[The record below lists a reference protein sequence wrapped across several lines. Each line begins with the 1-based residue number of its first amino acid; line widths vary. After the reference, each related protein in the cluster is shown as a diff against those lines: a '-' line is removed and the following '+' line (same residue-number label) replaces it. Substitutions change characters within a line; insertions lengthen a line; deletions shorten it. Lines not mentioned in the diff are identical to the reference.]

1 MGHTVGSNRHKEV
14 NGQCYIYLVVT
25 NLGTLA
31 TLGPVEQHWEGL
43 YIDIPVNSRSSVLK
57 NQVLKKLKNYRLAC
71 FAF

>member
-43 YIDIPVNSRSSVLK
+43 YIDIPVTQEVLYWRIK
-57 NQVLKKLKNYRLAC
+57 SWKS
-71 FAF
+71 